1 MNIWTQRSVDLAN
14 SPGYL
19 DKLSEIY
26 TMQDNPERPMPE
38 HIKNQIRHAYNQ
50 RNIRELVSL
59 LINNAPVFPV
69 KDSYIGF
76 FRKNPNAI
84 DENPITLERIANRLY
99 SLGFDKMIEEASR
112 PKETNRQLG
121 SVFKNWSQSTLGFQT
136 LDKNRFLAARDGIFI
151 LRGSDIELKKF
162 ANNNLNCNLNK
173 GIDIVIKIDQEYI
186 IGEAKFLTTPGG
198 EQDRG
203 FDDAHSFISNR
214 NGNAKRIAIL
224 DGYIW
229 LRSISGLH
237 DRITQYD
244 EEEVILSSLLL
255 KDFILSRRQ

>member
-1 MNIWTQRSVDLAN
+1 MNIWTQKSIELAN
-14 SPGYL
+14 APGYL
-19 DKLSEIY
+19 DKLSDIY

-38 HIKNQIRHAYNQ
+38 HIIGQIRHNYSQ
-50 RNIRELVSL
+50 RNSRELINL
-59 LINNAPVFPV
+59 LINHAPVFPV

-76 FRKNPNAI
+76 LRKKPSSI
-84 DENPITLERIANRLY
+84 DENPITLGRIANRLY

-136 LDKNRFLAARDGIFI
+136 LEKNRFLAARDGIFV
-151 LRGSDIELKKF
+151 LKGSDKELKKF
-162 ANNNLNCNLNK
+162 ANNNLGCNLNK
-173 GIDIVIKIDQEYI
+173 GIDIVIKINQEYI

-214 NGNAKRIAIL
+214 EGNAKRIAIL

-244 EEEVILSSLLL
+244 EEEVILSALLL
-255 KDFILSRRQ
+255 REFILSRQ